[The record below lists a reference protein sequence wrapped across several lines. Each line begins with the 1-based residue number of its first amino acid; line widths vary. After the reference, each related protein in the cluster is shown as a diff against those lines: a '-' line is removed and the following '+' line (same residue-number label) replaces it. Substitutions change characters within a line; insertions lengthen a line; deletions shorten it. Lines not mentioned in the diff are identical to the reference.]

1 MPRDFRCAVDVTA
14 SWCNQSGR
22 RGDRK
27 SLKHHMNWSLGA
39 GTEASSGWRELELGI
54 FSAART
60 TIYVPVPRVGNCLL
74 VNDFK
79 IFCGTSLLETA

>member
-14 SWCNQSGR
+14 SWCYQSGR

-54 FSAART
+54 FFRSANNDLCSSAE
-60 TIYVPVPRVGNCLL
+60 GWQLL
-74 VNDFK
+74 A
-79 IFCGTSLLETA
+79 CE